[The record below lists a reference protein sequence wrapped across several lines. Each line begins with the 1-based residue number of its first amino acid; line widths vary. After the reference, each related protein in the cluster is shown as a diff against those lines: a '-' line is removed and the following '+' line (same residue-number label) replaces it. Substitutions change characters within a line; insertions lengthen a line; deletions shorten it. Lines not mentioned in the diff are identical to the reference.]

1 MSWAV
6 RSWVGIPVL
15 VEADSNWF
23 PPQASLV
30 SSRHIFWLYFRD
42 PHQFIYTYIIYIY
55 IFVYNI
61 QNCPCV
67 VGMGQD
73 IWNTKLESEIWDIFW
88 ETIPKSGNG
97 WEQQA
102 LPMNRTEQD
111 GFPEALATMATS
123 FWVRL
128 RCTCRCQSSV
138 GSWEAFPKLDGLACC
153 VWDTRSWRTG
163 RGGARLLQQDRPW
176 PKRFVW
182 EQGWAWRR
190 KESSVQFKWAW
201 KTIDLAWIGHFWR
214 T

>member
-23 PPQASLV
+23 PPQASPSVFKIHSDCTLGIPIN
-30 SSRHIFWLYFRD
+30 SY
-42 PHQFIYTYIIYIY
+42 IYIY
-55 IFVYNI
+55 IYLFTIYKIVHMLLAWVKIFGIPSWNQTGHILGNHPKIWKWLRTASFTNEQDWTGWISWGTRYHGHFI
-61 QNCPCV
+61 LGAAAMHLSMSILCGQLGGFSQAGWTGLLCV
-67 VGMGQD
+67 GHP
-73 IWNTKLESEIWDIFW
+73 KLE
-88 ETIPKSGNG
+88 
-97 WEQQA
+97 
-102 LPMNRTEQD
+102 
-111 GFPEALATMATS
+111 
-123 FWVRL
+123 
-128 RCTCRCQSSV
+128 
-138 GSWEAFPKLDGLACC
+138 
-153 VWDTRSWRTG
+153 
-163 RGGARLLQQDRPW
+163 DR